1 MKNELLI
8 LGYGLLCFG
17 GGYWLHSTGGIDDAI
32 TPELSKSTIY
42 TVKCVDDI
50 LTGEFVKVND
60 KYFRHDATEPTWIPL
75 SQCGLEPK
83 KQTRN

>member
-1 MKNELLI
+1 MK
-8 LGYGLLCFG
+8 
-17 GGYWLHSTGGIDDAI
+17 TARI
-32 TPELSKSTIY
+32 TLMVIFFFFALAVAVSISKLEPEVSKSTIY
-42 TVKCVDDI
+42 TVKCIDDI

-60 KYFRHDATEPTWIPL
+60 KYFRPDSSEPTWIPL

>member
-1 MKNELLI
+1 MKLPFII
-8 LGYGLLCFG
+8 LMSIYVLFALAVAT
-17 GGYWLHSTGGIDDAI
+17 LVNSSDHKAR
-32 TPELSKSTIY
+32 KSTIY

-60 KYFRHDATEPTWIPL
+60 KYFRPDATEPTWIPL

>member
-1 MKNELLI
+1 MK
-8 LGYGLLCFG
+8 
-17 GGYWLHSTGGIDDAI
+17 TARI
-32 TPELSKSTIY
+32 TLMVIFFFFALAVAASISKLEPEASKSTIY

-50 LTGEFVKVND
+50 LTGEFIKVNE
-60 KYFRHDATEPTWIPL
+60 KYFRPDSSEPTWIPL

>member
-1 MKNELLI
+1 MKKIFATAVLVLMSIYVSLVFFAVVIE
-8 LGYGLLCFG
+8 
-17 GGYWLHSTGGIDDAI
+17 SKEAQQS
-32 TPELSKSTIY
+32 SKSTIY

-60 KYFRHDATEPTWIPL
+60 KYFRPDSSEPTWIPL

>member
-1 MKNELLI
+1 MKLI
-8 LGYGLLCFG
+8 V
-17 GGYWLHSTGGIDDAI
+17 GICIFIVFVSGFNIGMLANKDI
-32 TPELSKSTIY
+32 NPKSSKSTIY

-60 KYFRHDATEPTWIPL
+60 KYFRPDSSEPTWIPL